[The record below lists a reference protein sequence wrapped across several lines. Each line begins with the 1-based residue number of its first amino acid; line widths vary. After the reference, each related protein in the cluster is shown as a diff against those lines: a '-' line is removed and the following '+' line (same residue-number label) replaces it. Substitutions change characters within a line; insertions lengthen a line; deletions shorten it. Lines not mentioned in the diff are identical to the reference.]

1 MAGVFLL
8 AAVACS
14 KPAAPTKPPVAVSVA
29 TSARGEA
36 PYLVTANG
44 LVEPMQSVSV
54 QSQVGGVL
62 LRVHF
67 REGDEVQVGQLLFT
81 IDPRPYEA
89 ALRQAEAVLAR
100 DQAQA
105 ENARRDSSRFAALV
119 QKDYV
124 TRAQADQAA
133 ANATA
138 LAAVVE
144 ADRAAVSNAKFN
156 LDNATIRA
164 PIAGQTGALLV
175 REGNLVRPGAAPP
188 LVVINQIRPILV
200 RFSVPEREFPQVQRY
215 ASKGELPVRVRY
227 APNEAKPEAPV
238 AGTLSFLDNEVDT
251 TTGTVTLKGR
261 FANEDRRLWPGE
273 FVRVELELFTESGAV
288 LVPSQA
294 VQTGQ
299 DGAFVFVV
307 DGEKKAVMKPV
318 TPGRQV
324 GDYTVIERGLD
335 AGERIVTD
343 GQGKLA
349 PGSKVDIKD
358 ESGGKGAGKGVEK
371 GAEKGV
377 EKGAEPAAAPAK
389 GGGTP

>member
-1 MAGVFLL
+1 MMFPALRETTFLRHAMAHALL
-8 AAVACS
+8 LGAVGACS
-14 KPAAPTKPPVAVSVA
+14 KPAAPPKPPVPVTVAVS
-29 TSARGEA
+29 TRGEA
-36 PYLVTANG
+36 PYLVSANG
-44 LVEPMQSVSV
+44 VVEPMQAVAV

-67 REGDEVQVGQLLFT
+67 REGDEVQAGQLLFT

-100 DQAQA
+100 DVAQA
-105 ENARRDSSRFAALV
+105 ENARRDSARFAALV

-144 ADRAAVSNAKFN
+144 ADRAAVANATFN
-156 LDNATIRA
+156 LDNATVRA
-164 PIAGQTGALLV
+164 PIAGKTGALLV

-200 RFSVPEREFPQVQRY
+200 RFSVPERAFPLVQRY
-215 ASKGELPVRVRY
+215 AAKRALPVRVRH
-227 APNEAKPEAPV
+227 ATNDAKPDAPV
-238 AGTLSFLDNEVDT
+238 EGSLSFLDNEVDT
-251 TTGTVTLKGR
+251 TTGTVVLKGR
-261 FANEDRRLWPGE
+261 FANDDRRLWPGQ
-273 FVRVELELFTESGAV
+273 FVQVELELFREAGAV

-294 VQTGQ
+294 VQVGQ

-307 DGEKKAVMKPV
+307 DGERKAVMKPV
-318 TPGRQV
+318 TPGRQI
-324 GDYTVIERGLD
+324 GDLTVIAQGLD
-335 AGERIVTD
+335 AGERVVTD

-349 PGSKVDIKD
+349 PGATVDIKG
-358 ESGGKGAGKGVEK
+358 ETGGAS
-371 GAEKGV
+371 
-377 EKGAEPAAAPAK
+377 
-389 GGGTP
+389 

>member
-1 MAGVFLL
+1 MTLPVRPDSSFPRFVLAGVLL
-8 AAVACS
+8 AGLAVGCS
-14 KPAAPTKPPVAVSVA
+14 KPAAPPKPPVAVTVA
-29 TSARGEA
+29 PSTLGEA
-36 PYLVTANG
+36 PYLVMANG
-44 LVEPMQSVSV
+44 LVEPMQSVAV

-67 REGDEVQVGQLLFT
+67 REGDEVQAGQLLFT

-89 ALRQAEAVLAR
+89 ALRQAQAVLAR
-100 DQAQA
+100 DLAQA
-105 ENARRDSSRFAALV
+105 ENARRDSARFAALV

-144 ADRAAVSNAKFN
+144 AGRAAVASAR
-156 LDNATIRA
+156 LDLEYATIRA
-164 PIAGQTGALLV
+164 PIAGKTGALLV
-175 REGNLVRPGAAPP
+175 REGNLVRPGAVPP

-215 ASKGELPVRVRY
+215 ATKGALPVRVLH
-227 APNEAKPEAPV
+227 APNDAKPAPPV

-261 FANEDRRLWPGE
+261 FANEDRRLWPGQ
-273 FVRVELELFTESGAV
+273 FVRVELELYRESGAV

-307 DGEKKAVMKPV
+307 DAERKAVMKPV

-324 GDYTVIERGLD
+324 GDLTVIEQGLD
-335 AGERIVTD
+335 AGERVVTD

-349 PGSKVDIKD
+349 PGSKVD
-358 ESGGKGAGKGVEK
+358 V
-371 GAEKGV
+371 
-377 EKGAEPAAAPAK
+377 K
-389 GGGTP
+389 GGGAP